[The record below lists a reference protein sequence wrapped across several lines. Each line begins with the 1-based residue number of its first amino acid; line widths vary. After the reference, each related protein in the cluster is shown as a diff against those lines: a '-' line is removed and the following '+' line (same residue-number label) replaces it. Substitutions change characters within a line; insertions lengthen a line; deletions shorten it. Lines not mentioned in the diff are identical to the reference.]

1 MKTLQKRSEFGM
13 LIKMLTANSEPRGY
27 SSTCADI
34 GQMASWRAPVSAG
47 LARRVAISALAF
59 SVLPFCIANANAFNT
74 HWDQD
79 TQSYQRTIPRLTDR
93 QLVEQTCQTE
103 GRMVR
108 AYANDRQQGISL
120 ETEEQRYAQ
129 QTNALK
135 LIAWTYRTSAL
146 WSPQQAQDTVY
157 SLCHAQLDQTLG
169 AD

>member
-1 MKTLQKRSEFGM
+1 
-13 LIKMLTANSEPRGY
+13 
-27 SSTCADI
+27 
-34 GQMASWRAPVSAG
+34 
-47 LARRVAISALAF
+47 
-59 SVLPFCIANANAFNT
+59 
-74 HWDQD
+74 
-79 TQSYQRTIPRLTDR
+79 
-93 QLVEQTCQTE
+93 
-103 GRMVR
+103 MVR